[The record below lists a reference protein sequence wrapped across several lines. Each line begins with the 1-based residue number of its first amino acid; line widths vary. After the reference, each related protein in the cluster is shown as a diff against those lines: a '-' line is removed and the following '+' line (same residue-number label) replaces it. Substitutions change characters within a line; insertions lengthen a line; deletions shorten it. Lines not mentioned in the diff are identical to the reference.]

1 MKHPEPRRSILGA
14 TAVLALLASVV
25 SGDRGLAADP
35 PSSAIGPRV
44 EFRTLGVSVEV
55 PPGVASVVRV
65 REDGVPRAFL
75 SRPIESPPW
84 TIAIEPFRG
93 ATATDQP
100 REAIDEVIDYLQS
113 LRDAGVT
120 FTIRVNRPFATAD
133 REGHFLLL
141 ERSLGTTE
149 PDAAEGTPPAPTGI
163 LGYLVVPRDSGEYVA
178 ASIAMTPQ
186 SFEASRAEVEALL
199 GTMRVQDGEQQRTF
213 ERSLLDAGRRRE
225 ASFREDRLRELA
237 DGEVRWYRLHRPAVG
252 EEPVREVG
260 CLAVRATIAP
270 QGLVDGSRD
279 PAGLRDS
286 EREEGLL
293 VVIEGRMLPPET
305 AAGTSREMLDLS
317 LRAWTSLDRTSEAWS
332 LRQTI
337 RGSRAEP
344 TNAETGLRARP
355 TPAQPR
361 SVLEVIIANRE
372 SMSREPRRFP
382 LPDEPYATQAELAL
396 LGPLLAPLASAGGEF
411 AWRAYD
417 RRLGEVPRRVEQ
429 IVPLSDPPGGFEVR
443 TLLHPDDPQPTIQ
456 RFDSEGRLLERRDLD
471 GTVTTPIDPE
481 DLRRL
486 WQRKRLPEI

>member
-44 EFRTLGVSVEV
+44 EFRTLGVSLEV
-55 PPGVASVVRV
+55 PPDVASVVRV

-93 ATATDQP
+93 VAPTDQP

-113 LRDAGVT
+113 LREADVT

-141 ERSLGTTE
+141 ERSLGTAE
-149 PDAAEGTPPAPTGI
+149 PDAAEGTPPPPTGI

-199 GTMRVQDGEQQRTF
+199 GTMRVQDREQQRAF

-252 EEPVREVG
+252 EEPAREVG

-337 RGSRAEP
+337 RGSRDEP

-471 GTVTTPIDPE
+471 GTVTTPIDPD

>member
-44 EFRTLGVSVEV
+44 EFRTLGVSLEV
-55 PPGVASVVRV
+55 PPDVASVVRV

-93 ATATDQP
+93 VAPTDQP

-113 LRDAGVT
+113 LREADVT

-141 ERSLGTTE
+141 ERSLGTAE

-199 GTMRVQDGEQQRTF
+199 GTMRVQDREQQRAF

-252 EEPVREVG
+252 EEPAREVG